1 MCEVH
6 KPCTNNCLPFI
17 STLSATNGTILAPN
31 LGQLI
36 SNETTVKNYFH
47 FVEDIVDHDSEI
59 YMRSCT
65 FTFDEYHI

>member
-17 STLSATNGTILAPN
+17 STLLATNS
-31 LGQLI
+31 GQLI
-36 SNETTVKNYFH
+36 SNETTVKSYFH